1 MRKLLDRTKFFIKE
15 SIPIL
20 LPSLIIFMAYDLL
33 SYLNINI
40 GTQDQFYQ
48 SSGISKYSALSNGF
62 IPILS
67 VLGLDSNS
75 TFSKILNIALLSI
88 YVLSAVIGFSCSL
101 LFVTICISTS
111 YEKKWSGINNFIW
124 SIVQSKN

>member
-1 MRKLLDRTKFFIKE
+1 
-15 SIPIL
+15 
-20 LPSLIIFMAYDLL
+20 MAYDLL

-48 SSGISKYSALSNGF
+48 SSGISKYSVLSNGF

-67 VLGLDSNS
+67 VLGLDSSS
-75 TFSKILNIALLSI
+75 TLSRILNIALLSI
-88 YVLSAVIGFSCSL
+88 YVLSAVIGFGCSL

-124 SIVQSKN
+124 SIVHNKN